1 MLRFAVFCASFSLC
15 VSAISADE
23 PKLATRPISEADSV
37 LAVYWE
43 DWGLASAGDPAI
55 ILVAW
60 PDGHIIKS
68 GNRLKGGPPYR
79 SCRIDAK
86 KVTQLLARF
95 DKEGLFAQEE
105 IKQSHAVI
113 DGQFISILIKSG
125 KREVHMASSHELFT
139 ESDEIDHNGARLER
153 RCLLD
158 VLRQAPADYL
168 FYRVVWSETRARMA
182 DLVPD
187 ATLPVAGKPVMK
199 AGVLTWQGPER
210 QRTNTR

>member
-1 MLRFAVFCASFSLC
+1 MLRSAVFCFILSLC
-15 VSAISADE
+15 GSASAEE
-23 PKLATRPISEADSV
+23 PKSATRPISEADSV

-43 DWGLASAGDPAI
+43 DWALGSFKEPTI

-60 PDGHIIKS
+60 PDGRIIKS
-68 GNRLKGGPPYR
+68 GDRLKGGPPYR
-79 SCRIDAK
+79 SCRIDPK

-105 IKQSHAVI
+105 SKQSHAVI

-125 KREVHMASSHELFT
+125 KRQVHMASSHELFT

-168 FYRVVWSETRARMA
+168 FYRVVWSETRARIA
-182 DLVPD
+182 NLVPD
-187 ATLPVAGKPVMK
+187 ETVPIAGKQVMK
-199 AGVLTWQGPER
+199 AGVLSWQGPER
-210 QRTNTR
+210 